1 MVDTLHLWWLGNT
14 NNMIKTKPIQNW
26 FYQYAFA
33 PIIFVG
39 VLFLFHIVRSVWEDI
54 PVLGVI
60 PRQGK
65 GIWGLFFH
73 PFYHGSWEHL
83 FSNAVP
89 LLFLGTI
96 LWMYYQKLALKVVLW
111 IYLGSGFWL
120 WTFGREAIHIGAS
133 GIVYGLFS
141 FLTLSGLI
149 RQFKPLI
156 AISLLII
163 FVYGSIVW
171 GILPIEQKISWEGH
185 LMGFIW
191 GFILSIFFLPEG
203 PQNIPHPINDD
214 LTQLEEKFGK
224 NYWLNQE
231 EKNIMENNKIIPSNP
246 TPNPQQ
252 EIISIKNNISSTQKN
267 IHSIHYTLVVKPEKR
282 EKKQ

>member
-1 MVDTLHLWWLGNT
+1 
-14 NNMIKTKPIQNW
+14 MIKTKPIQIW
-26 FYQYAFA
+26 LYQYAFA

-39 VLFLFHIVRSVWEDI
+39 VLFLFHIIRWVWTEI
-54 PVLGVI
+54 PVLGII
-60 PRQGK
+60 PRQGR
-65 GIWGLFFH
+65 GLWGLFLH
-73 PFYHGSWEHL
+73 TFYHGSWEHL

-96 LWMYYQKLALKVVLW
+96 LWMYYQKLAIKVVLW

-120 WTFGREAIHIGAS
+120 WTFGRDAMHIGAS

-163 FVYGSIVW
+163 FIYGSIIW
-171 GILPIEQKISWEGH
+171 GIFPIEKTISWEGH
-185 LMGFIW
+185 LMGLIW

-214 LTQLEEKFGK
+214 LTLLEEKFGK
-224 NYWLNQE
+224 EYWMNTE
-231 EKNIMENNKIIPSNP
+231 ENKILEDDKIIYL
-246 TPNPQQ
+246 TPNPDLQQ
-252 EIISIKNNISSTQKN
+252 DIISHSINVSSTQKN
-267 IHSIHYTLVVKPEKR
+267 IHSIQYTFVEKS
-282 EKKQ
+282 EEGKNKKQINKSQNQ

>member
-1 MVDTLHLWWLGNT
+1 
-14 NNMIKTKPIQNW
+14 MIKTKPIQIW
-26 FYQYAFA
+26 LYQYAFA

-39 VLFLFHIVRSVWEDI
+39 ILFLFHIIRWVWTEI
-54 PVLGVI
+54 PVLGII
-60 PRQGK
+60 PRQGR
-65 GIWGLFFH
+65 GIWGLFLH
-73 PFYHGSWEHL
+73 PFYHGNWGHL

-96 LWMYYQKLALKVVLW
+96 LWMYYQKLAIKVVLW

-120 WTFGREAIHIGAS
+120 WTFGRNAMHIGAS

-163 FVYGSIVW
+163 FIYGSIIW
-171 GILPIEQKISWEGH
+171 GVFPIEKTISWEGH

-214 LTQLEEKFGK
+214 LTHLEEKFGK
-224 NYWLNQE
+224 NYWMNTE
-231 EKNIMENNKIIPSNP
+231 ENKILEDGKIIHSTP
-246 TPNPQQ
+246 TPDLQQ
-252 EIISIKNNISSTQKN
+252 DIISHSINVSSTQKN
-267 IHSIHYTLVVKPEKR
+267 IHSIQYTFVEKS
-282 EKKQ
+282 EEGKNKNQINKSQNQ

>member
-1 MVDTLHLWWLGNT
+1 
-14 NNMIKTKPIQNW
+14 MIKIKPIQNW
-26 FYQYAFA
+26 LYQYAFA

-39 VLFLFHIVRSVWEDI
+39 VLFLFHIVRWVWEDI

-60 PRQGK
+60 PRQGR
-65 GIWGLFFH
+65 GIWGLFFY

-111 IYLGSGFWL
+111 IYVGSGFWL
-120 WTFGREAIHIGAS
+120 WTFGRDAMHIGAS

-163 FVYGSIVW
+163 FIYGSIIW
-171 GILPIEQKISWEGH
+171 GVFPIEKTISWEGH
-185 LMGFIW
+185 LMGLIW

-203 PQNIPHPINDD
+203 PQNIPHPINND
-214 LTQLEEKFGK
+214 LSLLEEKFGK
-224 NYWLNQE
+224 EYWMNHEGNEISSDSNQ
-231 EKNIMENNKIIPSNP
+231 NNSESN
-246 TPNPQQ
+246 TLPQQ
-252 EIISIKNNISSTQKN
+252 VSIPPTNNISSTQKN
-267 IHSIHYTLVVKPEKR
+267 IQSIQYTLIPKSE
-282 EKKQ
+282 ENKKDIHSKLD

>member
-1 MVDTLHLWWLGNT
+1 
-14 NNMIKTKPIQNW
+14 MINIKPIQNW
-26 FYQYAFA
+26 LYQYAFT

-39 VLFLFHIVRSVWEDI
+39 VLFLFHIVRWVWVDI

-60 PRQGK
+60 PRQK
-65 GIWGLFFH
+65 SGILGLFFY

-96 LWMYYQKLALKVVLW
+96 LWLYYQKLALKVVLW

-120 WTFGREAIHIGAS
+120 WTFGREAMHIGAS

-163 FVYGSIVW
+163 FIYGSIIW
-171 GILPIEQKISWEGH
+171 GIFPLEKTISWEGH
-185 LMGFIW
+185 LMGLIW
-191 GFILSIFFLPEG
+191 GFILSIFFQSEG
-203 PQNIPHPINDD
+203 PQNIPYPINED
-214 LTQLEEKFGK
+214 LTYLEEKFGK
-224 NYWLNQE
+224 EYWMNRDE
-231 EKNIMENNKIIPSNP
+231 NKINSDHNPDSNSL
-246 TPNPQQ
+246 QQ
-252 EIISIKNNISSTQKN
+252 HQQQLPISIVNNISSTQKN
-267 IHSIHYTLVVKPEKR
+267 IQSIKYTLIIQSE
-282 EKKQ
+282 ESKKYNNSK